1 MVNKTMLF
9 SGLVV
14 TVCACT
20 LLGGVI
26 DSHWIAV
33 DDGLWNQADNWDPP
47 LVPDNAGA
55 NSFNVTIDGD
65 GVSVQ
70 LHQRQ
75 IVNRLDCFGEVELFG
90 EGWNILSFA
99 GQGLFNHGD
108 LEISDLL
115 LDGNV
120 TNVSGG
126 YLELEDLEIFGE
138 LYNDTGAFLEIW
150 DEVEI
155 NRIVNHGT
163 IISHPG
169 GDLYTEEDHFINNG
183 QITLFGGQC
192 GVEGETAVF
201 QNQTDAV
208 ISGWG
213 NIYCFDEATFINQ
226 GTVKAQHG
234 VLRLVNFSAG
244 LTNEGLFSA
253 APSSSLQ
260 IKLVGNFTNA
270 AMISTAAGDVVVEGV
285 LVNESG
291 AEIGILDG
299 LLSATAITQKAGA
312 VFNAFGKIVTEN
324 GFHLDSDAVA
334 AITGPTS
341 LIGDLTIDAGATL
354 QIKDGQTLI
363 TGQTTNNGTIH
374 VIGGTV
380 IFQGGYAG
388 TGTILTSA
396 GTDRNHFDVNSDAEV
411 NFQDFVHFAENWL
424 WKASWY
430 E

>member
-1 MVNKTMLF
+1 M
-9 SGLVV
+9 
-14 TVCACT
+14 
-20 LLGGVI
+20 
-26 DSHWIAV
+26 
-33 DDGLWNQADNWDPP
+33 NWK
-47 LVPDNAGA
+47 
-55 NSFNVTIDGD
+55 S
-65 GVSVQ
+65 
-70 LHQRQ
+70 
-75 IVNRLDCFGEVELFG
+75 
-90 EGWNILSFA
+90 
-99 GQGLFNHGD
+99 
-108 LEISDLL
+108 
-115 LDGNV
+115 
-120 TNVSGG
+120 
-126 YLELEDLEIFGE
+126 
-138 LYNDTGAFLEIW
+138 
-150 DEVEI
+150 
-155 NRIVNHGT
+155 
-163 IISHPG
+163 
-169 GDLYTEEDHFINNG
+169 
-183 QITLFGGQC
+183 TLFGGQC

-260 IKLVGNFTNA
+260 IKLVGNLTNA

-299 LLSATAITQKAGA
+299 LLSATAITQK
-312 VFNAFGKIVTEN
+312 
-324 GFHLDSDAVA
+324 
-334 AITGPTS
+334 
-341 LIGDLTIDAGATL
+341 AGATL

-411 NFQDFVHFAENWL
+411 NFQDFVYFAENWL